1 MRSGDAAARGGAA
14 AIVRTM
20 SAAGDERAGSAA
32 PAPVTPP
39 HAPEGGWTR
48 RLLGRFHVTGSFWY
62 RFHGWGMSIL
72 PDWGVFLV
80 VHLFTAFFFVFL
92 VRIGRALASNLEPVL
107 GPCGFFARKQRVY
120 RTMLTFAWCLSER
133 YERLLTV
140 KRFSI
145 AIDLD
150 RWRRVA
156 RPDRGFVMVTAH
168 LGNFEVGSMLPSF
181 EESRRVVVVRE
192 PEVDPEAQQYIK
204 ETLER
209 ASGGRW
215 INYFQG
221 DDPLGGVFLLETLR
235 EGGIVGVQ
243 GDRPH
248 AGGRIVNARL
258 FGRPFDLPAGP
269 AALARS
275 AGVPLVPIFVL
286 REGRRSYR
294 IDIAEPIEIARTRD
308 RDADVAAAMRSVAAG
323 IERAIR
329 SAPHQWF
336 CFRDLWGG
344 SCR

>member
-1 MRSGDAAARGGAA
+1 
-14 AIVRTM
+14 M

-32 PAPVTPP
+32 PAPLMPP
-39 HAPEGGWTR
+39 HAPEGGWAR

-62 RFHGWGMSIL
+62 RVHGWGMSVL

-80 VHLFTAFFFVFL
+80 VHLFTAFFFVLL

-107 GPCGFFARKQRVY
+107 GPCGFFARRRRVY

-133 YERLLTV
+133 YERLLTT

-145 AIDLD
+145 RIDLD
-150 RWRRVA
+150 RWHRIA
-156 RPDRGFVMVTAH
+156 RPDRGFIMVTAH

-192 PEVDPEAQQYIK
+192 PEVDPEAQRYVK
-204 ETLER
+204 EMLER

-215 INYFQG
+215 TNYFQG
-221 DDPLGGVFLLETLR
+221 DDPLSGVFLLETLR
-235 EGGIVGVQ
+235 SGGIIGVQ

-248 AGGRIVNARL
+248 AGGRTVAATL
-258 FGRPFDLPAGP
+258 FGRRFDLPTGP

-275 AGVPLVPIFVL
+275 AEVPLVPIFVL

-294 IDIAEPIEIARTRD
+294 IDIAEPIEIVRTRN
-308 RDADVAAAMRSVAAG
+308 READVAAAMRAVAAE
-323 IERAIR
+323 IERVIR
-329 SAPHQWF
+329 GAPHQWF
-336 CFRDLWGG
+336 CFRELWPPGTATV
-344 SCR
+344 SR